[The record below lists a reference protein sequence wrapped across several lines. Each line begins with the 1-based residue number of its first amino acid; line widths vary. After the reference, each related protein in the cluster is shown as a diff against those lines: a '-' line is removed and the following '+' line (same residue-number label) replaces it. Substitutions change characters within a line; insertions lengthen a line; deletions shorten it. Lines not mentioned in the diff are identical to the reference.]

1 MRHRALVTIPLLLLL
16 PPAALLLGGCDPPP
30 PKGIEFLPYEANYAS
45 KPDFARVEHEKP
57 LLPADL
63 AKLRPSMLKHYDQEQ
78 IDQIYAR
85 LTAGP
90 IPDGAYDGD
99 LFFPKGISG
108 DRRIREI
115 IGGLPGLAVGA
126 KTVKLELIG
135 KNLWRG
141 KVFYR
146 DERLLRNRVED
157 LSVLK
162 PIIGGDTS
170 DLRKIEVG
178 GKDQWLLFPA
188 RLYCGQ
194 SLLDSRRE
202 SVIIDYAYTD
212 EIPGYLER
220 PDFLAGR
227 RGVQVRDEI
236 RMVRPGFY
244 LGRAYLGKVFVL
256 NFILYNEEVA
266 ERDGEAYV
274 RTGEVAE
281 DCWAGTQRRRVVAAS

>member
-1 MRHRALVTIPLLLLL
+1 MRHRALVTIPLVLLL
-16 PPAALLLGGCDPPP
+16 PPVALMLGGCDPPP

-63 AKLRPSMLKHYDQEQ
+63 AKLQPSMLKRYDQEQ
-78 IDQIYAR
+78 VDQIYAR

-90 IPDGAYDGD
+90 IPDGAYEGD

-141 KVFYR
+141 KVFFR

-162 PIIGGDTS
+162 PILGGDTS
-170 DLRKIEVG
+170 ELRKIEVS

-212 EIPGYLER
+212 EIPGYRER

-227 RGVQVRDEI
+227 RGVQIRDEI

-256 NFILYNEEVA
+256 NFVLYNKEVA

-281 DCWAGTQRRRVVAAS
+281 DCWAGTQLRRVVAAS